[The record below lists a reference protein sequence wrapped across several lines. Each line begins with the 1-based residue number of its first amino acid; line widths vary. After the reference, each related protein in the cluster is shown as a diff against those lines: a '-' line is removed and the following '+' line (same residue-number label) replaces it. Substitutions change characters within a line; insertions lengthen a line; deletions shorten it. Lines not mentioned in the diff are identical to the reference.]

1 MLHAK
6 ISAMTDKTPFFITTA
21 IAYVNGTAH
30 IGHALEFIQA
40 DAIARY
46 QRQRGMDVHFLTG
59 TDEHGVKIVKTAA
72 EQGMEISEL
81 VDANAQSFKDLR
93 ETFNLSWDDFI
104 RTTDRERHWPA
115 VTKLWNKLVEAGDLY
130 EKEYEGLYC
139 YGCEEFKK
147 EKDLVDGNC
156 PNHQRPPELVKE
168 KNWFFK
174 LSKYSD
180 QILEKLES
188 REVAIVPERR
198 AKEIIN
204 VVKNGL
210 HDVSFSRPVESL
222 KNWGIPVPN
231 DPDQLMY
238 VWCDA
243 LTNYA
248 SAVDLANEGPD
259 FQKWWPANV
268 HCIGKD
274 IVRFHAGIWIGMLLS
289 AGYALPKQIYV
300 HGFVTSEGQKMSK
313 SLGNV
318 VDPVEV
324 ANEWGADALRWY
336 LLSEIPN
343 GQDGDFSAGRFKE
356 KYDAELANSLGNL
369 VSRVIAMAVKQGEEF
384 TISELDASGAAA
396 AAKMWQGVE
405 SAMTDYDT
413 RRASLAMLEL
423 LDWANGWVNDKEPW
437 KLKDDLAQQQV
448 ILGTLLEV
456 IRQAALALVPFLPAT
471 ADKIAASLDVEL
483 TGELEE
489 TKKWGAVTVFQL
501 SKPGILFPKK
511 ED

>member
-1 MLHAK
+1 MNEK
-6 ISAMTDKTPFFITTA
+6 FFITTA

-46 QRQRGMDVHFLTG
+46 QRQRGREVHFLTG

-72 EQGMEISEL
+72 EQGVSIPEL
-81 VDANAQSFKDLR
+81 VDANAQSFRDLR

-104 RTTDRERHWPA
+104 RTTNKERHWPA
-115 VTKLWNKLVEAGDLY
+115 VEQLWHRLVEAGDLY

-180 QILEKLES
+180 QILQKLES

-204 VVKNGL
+204 VVKDGL
-210 HDVSFSRPVESL
+210 HDVSFSRPAASL
-222 KNWGIPVPN
+222 KDWGIPVPG

-243 LTNYA
+243 LTNYI
-248 SAVDLANEGPD
+248 SAIGYGTDEDQFEKL
-259 FQKWWPANV
+259 WPANV

-289 AGYALPKQIYV
+289 AKIDLPKQIYV

-324 ANEWGADALRWY
+324 AQEWGADALRWY

-369 VSRVIAMAVKQGEEF
+369 VSRVIAMAITQGEEF
-384 TISELDASGAAA
+384 KTTEIDPAGAAA
-396 AAKMWQGVE
+396 AEKMRTGIE
-405 SAMTDYDT
+405 SAMQDYDT
-413 RRASLAMLEL
+413 RRAGLAILAV
-423 LDWANGWVNDKEPW
+423 LDWANGWVNDNEPW
-437 KLKDDLAQQQV
+437 KLKDDPAQQQI

-456 IRQAALALVPFLPAT
+456 IRQTALALVPFLPAT
-471 ADKIAASLDVEL
+471 AEKIAAALGVQL
-483 TGELEE
+483 TGDFAELQ
-489 TKKWGAVTVFQL
+489 KWGSVAAFQL
-501 SKPGILFPKK
+501 TKPGILFPKK